1 MTASKDF
8 WLVGWCENFSVL
20 ADMPFWVYQTIA
32 LLSVFILIVVPSCY
46 LMNYFERKL
55 SADFQARV
63 GPNRAGPSGFLQP
76 LADILKLIQKER
88 NGQGWNSASPG
99 GAWLMFYIAS
109 VFSALS
115 TIPFGSHAL
124 LLDSEMS
131 VFLPF
136 WASLMIGFATLL
148 LGLSQSSVPGWIGGL
163 RVGFQTLAGAV
174 PALVAILSAGVRA
187 GGFRWSVLADCQGF
201 APWSWTGFS
210 NPFQFVSFI
219 VFIVGGLVLFGIPP
233 MDGGASLS
241 DLHGGVS
248 SALFGRQL
256 STFRFG
262 KFFGFFVWA
271 IITVVLFLGAWKLPL
286 SLGEALKEMR
296 LPAALGVLELFVLL
310 VKAYVLMLLVVW
322 VARVNTRTRVDQVTD
337 FSWKVL
343 SPFALF
349 ALMGASLWASWRAI

>member
-1 MTASKDF
+1 MSSRDF
-8 WLVGWCENFSVL
+8 WLIGWSENFL
-20 ADMPFWVYQTIA
+20 ADSPLWVYQTVA

-63 GPNRAGPSGFLQP
+63 GPNRAGPSGFFQP
-76 LADILKLIQKER
+76 LADFLKLMQKER
-88 NGQGWNSASPG
+88 NWGASRSDQPPK
-99 GAWLMFYIAS
+99 AWLMFYVAS
-109 VFSALS
+109 VFSALAS
-115 TIPFGSHAL
+115 IPFGSHAL

-131 VFLPF
+131 VFLPL
-136 WASLMIGFATLL
+136 WASILIGFSTLL

-174 PALVAILSAGVRA
+174 PALVAVLSAGVRA
-187 GGFRWSVLADCQGF
+187 GGFRWSSLADCQGV

-210 NPFQFVSFI
+210 NPFQFISLV

-233 MDGGASLS
+233 MDGGASLP

-256 STFRFG
+256 SVYRFG
-262 KFFGFFVWA
+262 KFFGLLVWA
-271 IITVVLFLGAWKLPL
+271 VITVVLFLGAWKLPNTL
-286 SLGEALKEMR
+286 IEALREMR
-296 LPAALGVLELFVLL
+296 AGAAIGGLELAVLL
-310 VKAYVLMLLVVW
+310 VKVYVLMLLVVW

-343 SPFALF
+343 SPFAFF
-349 ALMGASLWASWRAI
+349 ALMGASIWASWRAI